1 MAFAEALSDDGSITG
16 RGSPWMRGATTGVM
30 TAVGGLGHTMPYLVP
45 DTWPNAF
52 WIATAI
58 AGGVVFFELWAIAF
72 IRARYMDTPFLKAVF
87 QVVLG
92 GVIVLGVGIL
102 IGAS

>member
-1 MAFAEALSDDGSITG
+1 MG
-16 RGSPWMRGATTGVM
+16 RNS
-30 TAVGGLGHTMPYLVP
+30 GL
-45 DTWPNAF
+45 A
-52 WIATAI
+52 AI
-58 AGGVVFFELWAIAF
+58 ARSI
-72 IRARYMDTPFLKAVF
+72 DTPFLKAVS

>member
-1 MAFAEALSDDGSITG
+1 
-16 RGSPWMRGATTGVM
+16 MRGTVTGVM
-30 TAVGGLGHTMPYLVP
+30 TALGGLGHTMPFLVP
-45 DTWPNAF
+45 DRWPNAF

-58 AGGVVFFELWAIAF
+58 AGVVVFVELWAIAF

-92 GVIVLGVGIL
+92 GVIVLAVGIL